1 MMIDERQIRLYKT
14 EMCRNWQEIG
24 SCRYGHK
31 CRFAHGQEELRY
43 IQRSP
48 KYKTQICKTF
58 HLTGTCLYGV
68 RCVFIHDEHLEN
80 QATSPVKLNSFASP
94 FGLYEKDHLLT
105 ELMWLPNFD
114 RRYSSSSSSSSFSSS
129 STVTLV

>member
-1 MMIDERQIRLYKT
+1 MSERQVKLYKT

-24 SCRYGHK
+24 TCRYGHK

-48 KYKTQICKTF
+48 KYKTQICRTF

-68 RCVFIHDEHLEN
+68 RCVFIHDEPS
-80 QATSPVKLNSFASP
+80 TKFDSFESNG
-94 FGLYEKDHLLT
+94 FFTDFTWLSGLY
-105 ELMWLPNFD
+105 
-114 RRYSSSSSSSSFSSS
+114 RRCSSSSSSSSS
-129 STVTLV
+129 TLV